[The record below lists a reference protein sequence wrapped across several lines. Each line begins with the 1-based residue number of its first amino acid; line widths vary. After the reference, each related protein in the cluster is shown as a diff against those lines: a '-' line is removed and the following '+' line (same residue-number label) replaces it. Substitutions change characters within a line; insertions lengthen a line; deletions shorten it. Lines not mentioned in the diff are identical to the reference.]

1 MKNINVKVTRE
12 DEFLIKIDPE
22 VWNKTT
28 LKSWSVV
35 FTEVESL
42 EDLATVL
49 SHKISR
55 DGYEGFIEG
64 FGYLNVKLSNGRTV
78 LHHKSVNGKLKPL
91 EPGDHCEGIYIQLLK
106 YNDDYSFETEI

>member
-1 MKNINVKVTRE
+1 MININVKVTRE

-22 VWNKTT
+22 VWNKKV
-28 LKSWSVV
+28 LKAWSCF

-55 DGYEGFIEG
+55 DGYRGFIEG
-64 FGYLNVKLSNGRTV
+64 FGYLNVKLSNGVTV
-78 LHHKSVNGKLKPL
+78 LHHKRVNGKLKPI
-91 EPGDHCEGIYIQLLK
+91 EPGDLCEGIYIQLLK